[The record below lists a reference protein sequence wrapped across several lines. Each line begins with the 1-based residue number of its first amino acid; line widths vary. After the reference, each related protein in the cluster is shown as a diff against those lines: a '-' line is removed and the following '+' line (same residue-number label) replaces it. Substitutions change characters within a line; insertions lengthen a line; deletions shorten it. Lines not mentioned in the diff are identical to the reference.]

1 MPSSLP
7 QHVGVGLPCFPAPA
21 HGRGCSDPGC
31 RKLPRRLTLALCTPL
46 GLVTSPAPAQPC
58 ACADLSQAGL
68 GMRSQCG
75 RFAHPSVFPHGPCF
89 SNCNLQGRLGAFDF
103 FVWCPAFEQY
113 RGHDQPLPHR
123 HLCHP
128 LGVERKPK
136 CHPGQPPAQG
146 RSPFSTDVLCPRAVM
161 SS

>member
-7 QHVGVGLPCFPAPA
+7 QHVGVGLPCLPTPA

-31 RKLPRRLTLALCTPL
+31 RKLPHCLTLALCTPL
-46 GLVTSPAPAQPC
+46 GLHFPCPSPDMCLCGPLTGWPGDEKPARKICTPQWP
-58 ACADLSQAGL
+58 
-68 GMRSQCG
+68 
-75 RFAHPSVFPHGPCF
+75 PHGPCF

-128 LGVERKPK
+128 LGVER
-136 CHPGQPPAQG
+136 
-146 RSPFSTDVLCPRAVM
+146 SPNATQARHLLCPRAVM